1 MVVSCSE
8 CNRSYKNKNSLKT
21 HRNTYHKSG
30 RFENYPKKMTDS
42 NKEESSDS
50 NTDDEETTNEE
61 VSDQYTSSNDS
72 QDSNYRTRKVAKRK
86 SQRVENNSSDSDESF
101 KKTKKLK
108 KRLREDVSSDESL
121 DGRKRRKG
129 SWKCSTNCSS
139 DEQTYEV
146 CATEHHTRFI
156 QTIFQMILDGS
167 IPLEPS
173 HVSQLK
179 YYRDLV
185 REVAYCDLHSAEKT
199 LRYNG
204 STAQN
209 VLKTISTL
217 MPGYFGKLFSIYN

>member
-1 MVVSCSE
+1 MT
-8 CNRSYKNKNSLKT
+8 NK
-21 HRNTYHKSG
+21 
-30 RFENYPKKMTDS
+30 
-42 NKEESSDS
+42 
-50 NTDDEETTNEE
+50 
-61 VSDQYTSSNDS
+61 
-72 QDSNYRTRKVAKRK
+72 
-86 SQRVENNSSDSDESF
+86 F
-101 KKTKKLK
+101 KK
-108 KRLREDVSSDESL
+108 RRREVESSDESL

-129 SWKCSTNCSS
+129 SYKKSGCLKDSKDYSS
-139 DEQTYEV
+139 IDEECV
-146 CATEHHTRFI
+146 TEQHTRFI

-179 YYRDLV
+179 YYRNLV

-217 MPGYFGKLFSIYN
+217 IMPGYFGKLFSIYN